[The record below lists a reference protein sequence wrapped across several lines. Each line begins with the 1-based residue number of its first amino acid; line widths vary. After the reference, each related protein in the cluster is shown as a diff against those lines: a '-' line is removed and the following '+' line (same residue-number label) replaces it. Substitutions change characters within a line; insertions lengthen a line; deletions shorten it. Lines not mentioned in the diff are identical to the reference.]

1 MLRMLHF
8 IGSLGGRWRVK
19 CTGTKHKEV
28 AMLKNKL
35 ILAAAGLALSAPVFA
50 DHGHRDYRG
59 HGHGYGHERRVV
71 VHERHVVHHRPVYVR
86 HYHRPAPR
94 PVYVVQPAPVHR
106 NPHPG
111 AVLLV
116 GAILGGAIVHSMVT
130 GY

>member
-1 MLRMLHF
+1 MLHF

-35 ILAAAGLALSAPVFA
+35 ILAAVGLALSAPVLA
-50 DHGHRDYRG
+50 DRGHRDHRDHRGNG
-59 HGHGYGHERRVV
+59 HGHRVV

-94 PVYVVQPAPVHR
+94 PVYVVQPAPVHH

-116 GAILGGAIVHSMVT
+116 GAILGGAIVHSVISN